1 MQCIYLAHPVHSM
14 IIAMVYTTTIIIII
28 IIVVVVTLVVIVYS
42 CNLLLH
48 QLLSCYAGQPQ
59 EETQFSYVPPSAAL
73 QVYSCG
79 VLITIGAALCF
90 SSRQR
95 HHLQSVRN
103 EDVNH
108 QFIQQGKPAD
118 NSSTAADDQDL
129 IQPLLPESAV

>member
-1 MQCIYLAHPVHSM
+1 M
-14 IIAMVYTTTIIIII
+14 
-28 IIVVVVTLVVIVYS
+28 
-42 CNLLLH
+42 LLL
-48 QLLSCYAGQPQ
+48 LLLLCCCCINHYCSAGQPQ

-95 HHLQSVRN
+95 RQVRSVRN
-103 EDVNH
+103 EDVNN
-108 QFIQQGKPAD
+108 QFIQQGKVAT
-118 NSSTAADDQDL
+118 NSSTATNNEDL